1 MDGFDLVKTGFT
13 TGGQP
18 LCTACGKRLTQFLIM
33 PETNKAGAP
42 VSFEICTTC
51 QAEVVETLRLHSRR
65 AGPRKL
71 H

>member
-1 MDGFDLVKTGFT
+1 MDGFELVKTGFT
-13 TGGQP
+13 RDGHP
-18 LCTACGKRLTQFLIM
+18 LCAACGKRLTRFLIM
-33 PETNKAGAP
+33 PETNKAGSP
-42 VSFEICTTC
+42 VRFEICTTC